1 MHVFFVFGKGFVNSQ
16 SENVHYRDITATN
29 YQEIILQNNMSLPIH
44 FAPLQGYTDDTFRR
58 IHHQLA
64 GGIDTYYTPFVR
76 MEAGGV
82 RSKDMR
88 DIRPEFNEGV
98 PVVPQIIVKSMKEF
112 DYLVNIVEEKGYQRI
127 DINMGC
133 PFPMQ
138 AKHGRGSGLLAHT
151 DIISEMAKRMADMKH
166 LQFSVKMR
174 LGWENADEWRPVLDM
189 LNDTP
194 LQQITLHPRIGTQ
207 QYKGSVNMDAFRE
220 FYGLCK
226 HPLLYNGDITT
237 LDGIRSIEQEFP
249 KLAGIMIGRGL
260 LARPWLAAEYAAG
273 TEWSDQKRRTL
284 LHDIHDQLKAHF
296 ETTANSEAQVHTRLR
311 LFWEYMEEELG
322 KKLYKKIMKAGNLKN
337 YLAAVREV

>member
-1 MHVFFVFGKGFVNSQ
+1 
-16 SENVHYRDITATN
+16 
-29 YQEIILQNNMSLPIH
+29 
-44 FAPLQGYTDDTFRR
+44 
-58 IHHQLA
+58 
-64 GGIDTYYTPFVR
+64 
-76 MEAGGV
+76 
-82 RSKDMR
+82 MR

-112 DYLVNIVEEKGYQRI
+112 DYLVNIIEEKGYQRI

-138 AKHGRGSGLLAHT
+138 AKHGRGAGLLAHT

-174 LGWENADEWRPVLDM
+174 LGWENADEWRPALDM

-207 QYKGSVNMDAFRE
+207 QYKGSVDMEAFRE
-220 FYGLCK
+220 FYETCK

-237 LDGIRSIEQEFP
+237 LDGIRAIEKEFP

-273 TEWSDQKRRTL
+273 TEWSDLKRRTL
-284 LHDIHDQLKAHF
+284 LHDMHDQLKAHF